1 MAGVSVTFDAHE
13 LAELGRAMRA
23 LSRAPLGPLMDR
35 IAGAG
40 EEATIGR
47 IDAGGPAPDGSDW
60 PERHRAYDN
69 PHPMLN
75 RDGGLVDS
83 IDSSAGPDTAV
94 WGSNLVYARIHQLGG
109 TIVPKNASALVFEL
123 GGDTIIAR
131 SVTIPARPYLGY
143 GDAERQGVED
153 VIEAWLEAS
162 LGDGR

>member
-1 MAGVSVTFDAHE
+1 MAGVGVHFEAAE
-13 LAELGRAMRA
+13 LAELGHVLQR
-23 LSRAPLGPLMDR
+23 LSKARLAPLMDR
-35 IAGAG
+35 IAGVG

-60 PERHRAYDN
+60 PERHPAYDN

-75 RDGGLVDS
+75 LHGGLVDS
-83 IDSSAGPDTAV
+83 IDSAASEDTAV

-109 TIVPKNASALVFEL
+109 TIVPRNAAALVFEL
-123 GGDTIIAR
+123 GDAVVNVK

-143 GDAERQGVED
+143 GDDERRGVED
-153 VIEAWLEAS
+153 VIEAWLEES